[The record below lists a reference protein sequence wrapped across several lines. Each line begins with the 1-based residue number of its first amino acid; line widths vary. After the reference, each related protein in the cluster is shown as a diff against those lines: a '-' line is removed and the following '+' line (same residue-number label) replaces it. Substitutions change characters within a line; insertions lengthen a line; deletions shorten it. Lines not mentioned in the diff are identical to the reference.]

1 MYLSEW
7 WLYISLHLQI
17 VLWSILG
24 KKCPSHVKT
33 QTPSMCGI
41 LTYIYR
47 KNQFSFSDIQLV
59 LLCSTVGGKGRMN
72 KAGTFA
78 FSNSFWLAVT
88 SCRAVFF
95 WKPDT
100 QTHLQ
105 ATALPIQGF
114 PSVGRILPILRGPA
128 SFYLAVCW
136 TRGGNVLHVDQQC
149 LETQIVRGKPEVL
162 DGSGLWYCR
171 HPNFVVYIPYIECL
185 GTTHEKFTHIWVRN
199 FGPRQWSY

>member
-1 MYLSEW
+1 MEVYMTMSMYLSEW

-78 FSNSFWLAVT
+78 FSNSFLACGDKLSSGVFLKT
-88 SCRAVFF
+88 WHPDSFAGNSTPHPRLSIRWKNSTDSSWACFLLSC
-95 WKPDT
+95 
-100 QTHLQ
+100 
-105 ATALPIQGF
+105 
-114 PSVGRILPILRGPA
+114 
-128 SFYLAVCW
+128 
-136 TRGGNVLHVDQQC
+136 C
-149 LETQIVRGKPEVL
+149 LLNTWR
-162 DGSGLWYCR
+162 
-171 HPNFVVYIPYIECL
+171 
-185 GTTHEKFTHIWVRN
+185 
-199 FGPRQWSY
+199 